1 MLSGQWQVPY
11 IRCSFASRVSA
22 VLELFPTEP
31 VPHGLSCGFGPS
43 LWFLAHFIGNE
54 LYLYLTHETRMLGVV
69 ARRRWGVPMGV
80 STPLH
85 LPVLPVTPRPGQLAT
100 NPSQSLLQALTT
112 YRLFSKG
119 PCLLVT
125 AFNHPPQKRGFSLS
139 LSNCLSLCPF
149 FVQNTTQKH
158 PKPHLRRV

>member
-1 MLSGQWQVPY
+1 MDCHV
-11 IRCSFASRVSA
+11 
-22 VLELFPTEP
+22 VL
-31 VPHGLSCGFGPS
+31 GR

-85 LPVLPVTPRPGQLAT
+85 LPVTPRPGQLAT

-119 PCLLVT
+119 AL
-125 AFNHPPQKRGFSLS
+125 
-139 LSNCLSLCPF
+139 
-149 FVQNTTQKH
+149 FVSDSF
-158 PKPHLRRV
+158 

>member
-1 MLSGQWQVPY
+1 MLMCYSTKQVCLSDATSVSKRRDTWLQVTDLNSLSMLSGQWQVPY
-11 IRCSFASRVSA
+11 LRCSFASRVSA

-31 VPHGLSCGFGPS
+31 GPHGLSCGFGPS

-69 ARRRWGVPMGV
+69 ARRRWGVHMGV

-119 PCLLVT
+119 AL
-125 AFNHPPQKRGFSLS
+125 
-139 LSNCLSLCPF
+139 
-149 FVQNTTQKH
+149 FVSDSF
-158 PKPHLRRV
+158 